1 MIEQVL
7 SPLLVGADPRYRRS
21 LWEEMRKCVDVAR
34 GKSSAGMVDIGA
46 VDVALW
52 DLYGKLT
59 GEPVW
64 RLLGGYRDRVAVY
77 GALDAMTGGIVNSF
91 VVSAAPGMPAS
102 FLTGVVD
109 QVDMAFGTA
118 VVSGVTVDY
127 TALLGNGIAP
137 TVGQTVSFT
146 GWVYGA
152 RGLIAEL

>member
-1 MIEQVL
+1 MF
-7 SPLLVGADPRYRRS
+7 SSSLV
-21 LWEEMRKCVDVAR
+21 
-34 GKSSAGMVDIGA
+34 SSNFA
-46 VDVALW
+46 V
-52 DLYGKLT
+52 G
-59 GEPVW
+59 
-64 RLLGGYRDRVAVY
+64 DRVAVY

-152 RGLIAEL
+152 RGLIADQ